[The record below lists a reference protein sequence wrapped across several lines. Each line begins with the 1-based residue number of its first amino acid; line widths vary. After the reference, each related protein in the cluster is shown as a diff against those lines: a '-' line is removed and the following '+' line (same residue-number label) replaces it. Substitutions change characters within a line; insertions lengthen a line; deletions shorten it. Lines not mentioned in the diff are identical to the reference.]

1 MFKLLLVAFSSFLLC
16 APGAQLLAAQTPA
29 FSRPAGAAEI
39 TEVAA
44 GYQALFTCSAH
55 FFAGR
60 PLQDIIDVELV
71 DLQAL
76 ELPEPE
82 IDVVRQLVHA
92 RDNVGNSATAAF
104 RDNVGCTLLPP
115 HWQQGDIGNLPYIA
129 YPATPDMSA
138 VAFPAGDRAQPKPN
152 RKQRALINS
161 AFDGKSFGEN
171 TVTVGVAV
179 VHKGKLVAEQYRDGF
194 GIHSGYRTWSTAKSI
209 SATLIGIA
217 QRDGLLSV
225 DQPATIPE
233 WQFFDD
239 PRQAITFANLLHMS
253 SGLYSEGANTAAI
266 YFGGQDVVSA
276 ATNTRL
282 EVAPNTRWKYAN
294 NDTLLLMRALRATLA
309 DDLRYMR
316 YPYDELFH
324 RIGMYHT
331 RMEMDH
337 LGNFIGSSQVY
348 TTARDLAR
356 FGLLYLHEGVFEGER
371 ILPAAWTKYVAE
383 AAPTLPRE
391 QGKRGY
397 GAQFWLFDRLEGVPA
412 GTYTTA
418 GNKGQFAT
426 IIPQHDMVIVRIG
439 VDPDGKFWRQDQF
452 VNAIVAAFD

>member
-1 MFKLLLVAFSSFLLC
+1 MRYLFLVTASSLLLWL
-16 APGAQLLAAQTPA
+16 PTAALMAADVPA
-29 FSRPAGAAEI
+29 FMRPAGAAE
-39 TEVAA
+39 TDEVAA

-55 FFAGR
+55 FIAGR

-71 DLQAL
+71 DLREM

-82 IDVVRQLVHA
+82 IDVARQLVHA
-92 RDNVGNSATAAF
+92 RDNSGNSATAAF

-115 HWQQGDIGNLPYIA
+115 HWQQSAIGRLPYIA

-138 VAFPAGDRAQPKPN
+138 VPFPGGDRAQPKPN

-161 AFDGKSFGEN
+161 AFDGNTFGED
-171 TVTVGVAV
+171 TVTVGIAI
-179 VHKGKLVAEQYRDGF
+179 VHKGKLIAEQYRDGF
-194 GIHSGYRTWSTAKSI
+194 GIHSGYRTWSTAKSL

-217 QRDGLLSV
+217 QRDGLLKV
-225 DQPATIPE
+225 EQPATIPE
-233 WQFFDD
+233 WQFFND
-239 PRQAITFANLLHMS
+239 PRQAITFEHLLHMS

-276 ATNTRL
+276 ATSTRL

-356 FGLLYLHEGVFEGER
+356 FGLLYLNEGVFEGER
-371 ILPAAWTKYVAE
+371 ILPAAWTKYVAA
-383 AAPTLPRE
+383 AAPALPRE
-391 QGKRGY
+391 PGKRGY
-397 GAQFWLFDRLEGVPA
+397 GAQFWLFDTLEGVPA

-426 IIPQHDMVIVRIG
+426 IVPQHDMVIVRTG
-439 VDPDGKFWRQDQF
+439 VDPNGKFWRQDQF
-452 VNAIVAAFD
+452 INAVVAAFD